1 MLKSPLLFLFIF
13 LSIFGKSQISRFY
26 YELKY
31 KPNQTDTIRE
41 KAHFV
46 LDVDDEFSIFRDF
59 KTVSQD
65 SLLKKGMQ
73 FMKTQ
78 GVNKMEDIGVKE
90 PDFSFIIKKTPKN
103 IAYKD
108 KIGTDNYEYSE
119 EKNFN
124 WKIISDKKLILGF
137 SCQKA
142 VVSYGG
148 RIWTA
153 WFASDIPIQDGPY
166 KFCNLPGLILEIYDE
181 NKEYQFTF
189 IGNHKVDS
197 LNYLSDE
204 IMGKNYIKV
213 SKDRFYES
221 ERTFMK
227 DPYGQIYSSIPAKD
241 VEVRKSLQ
249 NQRSSI
255 RNWYA
260 KNNNP
265 IEINGNSQQD
275 ILLKGLIY
283 DENNRPV
290 KYANIGIL
298 DGTEGTVTDTNG
310 LYSLTI
316 SSYLEN
322 DIIKISSIGYE
333 DLEIP
338 VKDFI
343 NQHKK
348 IYLLSRVM
356 KTVNI
361 EEVVLESHKPKTK
374 VLGIKSNSNNIRIG
388 FKNGVLGQEIGTLI
402 KNKNKI
408 KLQKLN
414 VNILESSFKNTPFR
428 INIYKINPDGNYQN
442 ILKDNIL
449 LNINNSDDFKTK
461 SLDLSEYKIIL
472 EGDFLIT
479 LELLDNKENGE
490 LYFSGS
496 VFSKGLM
503 RKTSQSKFV
512 ETTINPSINID
523 VSVLKF

>member
-1 MLKSPLLFLFIF
+1 MFKSRFLLLFIL
-13 LSIFGKSQISRFY
+13 LSFFGKGQISRFY

-31 KPNQTDTIRE
+31 KSNQVDTIRA

-46 LDVDDEFSIFRDF
+46 LDVNNEFSIFRDF

-65 SLLKKGMQ
+65 SLLKKGIQ
-73 FMKTQ
+73 FMKTL
-78 GVNKMEDIGVKE
+78 GVNKMEDIGVTE
-90 PDFSFIIKKTPKN
+90 PDFSFVIKKTTKN
-103 IAYKD
+103 IEYKD
-108 KIGTDNYEYSE
+108 KIGTHNYEYSE

-124 WKIISDKKLILGF
+124 WSILNEKKMIHGF

-142 VVSYGG
+142 EVSYGG
-148 RIWTA
+148 RVWKA
-153 WFASDIPIQDGPY
+153 WFTSDIPIQDGPY

-189 IGNHKVDS
+189 IGNHKIDS
-197 LNYLSDE
+197 QNYLSDE

-221 ERTFMK
+221 QRAFMK
-227 DPYGQIYSSIPAKD
+227 DPYGQMYSSIPAKD
-241 VEVRKSLQ
+241 VEVRQSIEK
-249 NQRSSI
+249 QRNSI
-255 RNWYA
+255 RDWYA

-265 IEINGNSQQD
+265 IEINGNSRQN
-275 ILLKGLIY
+275 ILLIGHIY
-283 DENNRPV
+283 NENNKPV

-298 DGTEGTVTDTNG
+298 DGTEGTVTDIDG
-310 LYSLTI
+310 AYSLTI
-316 SSYLEN
+316 SSYLKN

-338 VKDFI
+338 VNDFI

-348 IYLLSRVM
+348 IYRLSRIA

-361 EEVVLESHKPKTK
+361 EEVVLENRKPKAK
-374 VLGIKSNSNNIRIG
+374 ILGIKSNSNNIRIG

-402 KNKNKI
+402 NNKNKI

-414 VNILESSFKNTPFR
+414 VNILESSFTNTPFR
-428 INIYKINPDGNYQN
+428 INIYKVNSDGNYQN
-442 ILKDNIL
+442 ILEDNIL
-449 LNINNSDDFKTK
+449 LNISNNDNFKTK
-461 SLDLSEYKIIL
+461 SLDLSEYKLIL

-496 VFSKGLM
+496 IFSKGLV

-512 ETTINPSINID
+512 ETTINPSINVD
-523 VSVLKF
+523 VSILK

>member
-1 MLKSPLLFLFIF
+1 MYKSKLLFFLIF
-13 LSIFGKSQISRFY
+13 WSIFANAQTSRFY

-46 LDVDDEFSIFRDF
+46 LDIDNGVSIFRDF

-78 GVNKMEDIGVKE
+78 GVNKMEDIGVTE
-90 PDFSFIIKKTPKN
+90 PNFSFIIKKTPKN
-103 IAYKD
+103 IEYKD

-124 WKIISDKKLILGF
+124 WTILRDKKLVLGF

-142 VVSYGG
+142 EVSYGG

-153 WFASDIPIQDGPY
+153 WFTSDIPIQDGPY
-166 KFCNLPGLILEIYDE
+166 KFCTLPGLILEIYDE

-189 IGNHKVDS
+189 IGNHKIDS
-197 LNYLSDE
+197 QNYLSDE

-221 ERTFMK
+221 ERAFMK
-227 DPYGQIYSSIPAKD
+227 DPYGQMYSSIPAKD
-241 VEVRKSLQ
+241 VEVRQSIEK
-249 NQRSSI
+249 QRNSI
-255 RNWYA
+255 RDWYA

-265 IEINGNSQQD
+265 IEINGNSRQD

-283 DENNRPV
+283 DENNKPI

-298 DGTEGTVTDTNG
+298 DGTEGTVTDIDG
-310 LYSLTI
+310 AYSLTI

-333 DLEIP
+333 DLEIL
-338 VKDFI
+338 VNDFI

-348 IYLLSRVM
+348 IYRLSHVA
-356 KTVNI
+356 KTANI
-361 EEVVLESHKPKTK
+361 EEVVLENRKPKAK
-374 VLGIKSNSNNIRIG
+374 VLGIKSNSHNIRIG

-414 VNILESSFKNTPFR
+414 VNILESSFTNTPFR
-428 INIYKINPDGNYQN
+428 VNIYKVNADGNYQN
-442 ILKDNIL
+442 ILEDNIL
-449 LNINNSDDFKTK
+449 LNISNNDNFKTK
-461 SLDLSEYKIIL
+461 SLDLSEYKLIL

-496 VFSKGLM
+496 IFSKGLV

-512 ETTINPSINID
+512 ETTINPSISID
-523 VSVLKF
+523 VSILK

>member
-1 MLKSPLLFLFIF
+1 MFKSGLLFLFIF
-13 LSIFGKSQISRFY
+13 LPIFGNSQISRFY

-31 KPNQTDTIRE
+31 KPNQTDTLRE

-46 LDVDDEFSIFRDF
+46 LDIDNGISIFRDF

-73 FMKTQ
+73 FMKMQ
-78 GVNKMEDIGVKE
+78 SVNKMEDIGVKE
-90 PDFSFIIKKTPKN
+90 PDFSFIIKKTLKN
-103 IAYKD
+103 IEYKD
-108 KIGTDNYEYSE
+108 KIGADNYEYSE

-124 WKIISDKKLILGF
+124 WVILSDRKLIFGF

-142 VVSYGG
+142 EVSYGG

-153 WFASDIPIQDGPY
+153 WFTSDIPIQDGPY
-166 KFCNLPGLILEIYDE
+166 KFCNLPGLILEIFDE

-189 IGNHKVDS
+189 IGNHKIDS
-197 LNYLSDE
+197 PTYISDE

-213 SKDRFYES
+213 SKASFYES
-221 ERTFMK
+221 ESAFMK
-227 DPYGQIYSSIPAKD
+227 DPYGQIYTSIPTKD
-241 VEVRKSLQ
+241 VEVRQSVEK
-249 NQRSSI
+249 QRSSI
-255 RNWYA
+255 RDWYA

-265 IEINGNSQQD
+265 IEINGNSRQH

-283 DENNRPV
+283 DENDKPV
-290 KYANIGIL
+290 KYANIGII
-298 DGTEGTVTDTNG
+298 DGTEGTVTDTDG
-310 LYSLTI
+310 VYILTI

-322 DIIKISSIGYE
+322 DIIKISSLGFE

-338 VKDFI
+338 VNNFI

-348 IYLLSRVM
+348 IYRLSRFT

-361 EEVVLESHKPKTK
+361 EEVVLESRKPKTK
-374 VLGIKSNSNNIRIG
+374 VLGVKSNSNNIRIG
-388 FKNGVLGQEIGTLI
+388 FKNGVLGQEIGILI

-414 VNILESSFKNTPFR
+414 VNILESSFTNTPFR

-442 ILKDNIL
+442 ILEDNII
-449 LNINNSDDFKTK
+449 LNINSNDDFKTK
-461 SLDLSEYKIIL
+461 SLDLSEYKLIL

-496 VFSKGLM
+496 IFSKGLM

-523 VSVLKF
+523 VSILK